1 MDKKIIF
8 LIYCMERYRYFKK
21 LSGKE
26 VADLFE
32 KYKVNDYIIRY
43 FESLYV
49 LGGTGHWWVYCGARS
64 LKSGKVIS
72 NFKASFKASKDE
84 ALNEA
89 LNANEKLLLSL
100 FAKNPYLTQ
109 KCIMGIMRL
118 SRVTVQSSIKILTGI
133 GCLQR
138 QGSRKS

>member
-49 LGGTGHWWVYCGARS
+49 LGGTGH
-64 LKSGKVIS
+64 
-72 NFKASFKASKDE
+72 
-84 ALNEA
+84 
-89 LNANEKLLLSL
+89 
-100 FAKNPYLTQ
+100 
-109 KCIMGIMRL
+109 
-118 SRVTVQSSIKILTGI
+118 
-133 GCLQR
+133 
-138 QGSRKS
+138 